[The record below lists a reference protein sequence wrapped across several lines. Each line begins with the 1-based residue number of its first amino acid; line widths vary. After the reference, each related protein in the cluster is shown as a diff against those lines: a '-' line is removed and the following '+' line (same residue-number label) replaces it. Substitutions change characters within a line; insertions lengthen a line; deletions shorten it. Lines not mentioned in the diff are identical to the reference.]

1 MIDSDFS
8 LHSKD
13 DSPHKSNSLKEE
25 DRKCYPIKAS
35 NQMPYQKIE
44 SQIRKDTDWPP
55 ISHVPPADHH
65 NSAPI
70 ITTTNRVSGEPDPAT
85 SKVKTPF
92 NNITNNSAQIEM
104 NTYNEKP
111 VILNENLQAEL
122 KYAIQ
127 RNRNSSLNKMRKGSE
142 TSDQVTTF

>member
-8 LHSKD
+8 LHSKEED
-13 DSPHKSNSLKEE
+13 THKSNSLKEE

-55 ISHVPPADHH
+55 ISRVPPADHH

-70 ITTTNRVSGEPDPAT
+70 VTTTNRVSGEPDPAT

-92 NNITNNSAQIEM
+92 NNITNNNAAQIEM

-127 RNRNSSLNKMRKGSE
+127 RNRNSKMRKGSE